1 MEMNKTGRLIEQ
13 LRKEKCMTQSDLAAA
28 VGVSKQAV
36 SNWECGKR
44 FPDVS
49 LIEALTEALG
59 VSAAELIKGERIQ
72 TPNIKESEVTQLVFD
87 ALKVQKRELDR
98 RWRLIT
104 LIFVALTAML
114 CLGRGYAFFFDR
126 IILLNF
132 GAWSAFAMLIAV
144 AFGCAVRCFSAD
156 RESFYKTALSAM
168 AAWIVCEAFAAI
180 GFKNDLVSVIGL
192 VTFAAQMSWYILCAL
207 AGAWATHAVI
217 CVLKRPKTNR
227 GHQHSAGCAALY

>member
-1 MEMNKTGRLIEQ
+1 MNKTGRLIEQ

-114 CLGRGYAFFFDR
+114 CLGREYAFFWDKV
-126 IILLNF
+126 ILLNF
-132 GAWSAFAMLIAV
+132 NTWNAIAMIIAM
-144 AFGCAVRCFSAD
+144 AFGVAIRCCSAD
-156 RESFYKTALSAM
+156 NESFYKYALTAM
-168 AAWIVCEAFAAI
+168 AAWIVCESFAAI
-180 GFKNDLVSVIGL
+180 GFTKESVSNSVFGL
-192 VTFAAQMSWYILCAL
+192 VITAAEFAWYILCGL
-207 AGAWATHAVI
+207 AGAWTTHAVMW
-217 CVLKRPKTNR
+217 VLKLKK
-227 GHQHSAGCAALY
+227 

>member
-114 CLGRGYAFFFDR
+114 CLGREYAFFWDKV
-126 IILLNF
+126 ILLNF
-132 GAWSAFAMLIAV
+132 NTWNAIAMIIAM
-144 AFGCAVRCFSAD
+144 AFGVAIRCCSAD
-156 RESFYKTALSAM
+156 NESFYKYALTAM
-168 AAWIVCEAFAAI
+168 AAWIVCESFAAI
-180 GFKNDLVSVIGL
+180 GFTKESVSNSVFGL
-192 VTFAAQMSWYILCAL
+192 VITAAEFAWYILCVL
-207 AGAWATHAVI
+207 AGA
-217 CVLKRPKTNR
+217 
-227 GHQHSAGCAALY
+227 CAAHLIIVLWQVKRK

>member
-44 FPDVS
+44 FPDVVAHRGS
-49 LIEALTEALG
+49 YRGSSAS
-59 VSAAELIKGERIQ
+59 SAAELIKGERLYKHR
-72 TPNIKESEVTQLVFD
+72 TSKSLRSRQLVFD

-114 CLGRGYAFFFDR
+114 CLGRGYAFFLR
-126 IILLNF
+126 
-132 GAWSAFAMLIAV
+132 
-144 AFGCAVRCFSAD
+144 
-156 RESFYKTALSAM
+156 
-168 AAWIVCEAFAAI
+168 
-180 GFKNDLVSVIGL
+180 
-192 VTFAAQMSWYILCAL
+192 
-207 AGAWATHAVI
+207 
-217 CVLKRPKTNR
+217 
-227 GHQHSAGCAALY
+227 

>member
-104 LIFVALTAML
+104 LICVALTAML
-114 CLGRGYAFFFDR
+114 CLGREYAFFWDKV
-126 IILLNF
+126 ILLNF
-132 GAWSAFAMLIAV
+132 NTWNAIAMIIAM
-144 AFGCAVRCFSAD
+144 AFGVAIRCCSAD
-156 RESFYKTALSAM
+156 NESFYKYALTAM

-180 GFKNDLVSVIGL
+180 GFKHEALGEAFGL
-192 VTFAAQMSWYILCAL
+192 VTAAAEMAWYILCGL
-207 AGAWATHAVI
+207 AGAWTTHAVMW
-217 CVLKRPKTNR
+217 VLKLKK
-227 GHQHSAGCAALY
+227 

>member
-1 MEMNKTGRLIEQ
+1 MEMNKTGSLIEQ

-114 CLGRGYAFFFDR
+114 CLGREYAFFWDKV
-126 IILLNF
+126 ILLNF
-132 GAWSAFAMLIAV
+132 NTWNAIAMIIAM
-144 AFGCAVRCFSAD
+144 AFGVAIRCCSAD
-156 RESFYKTALSAM
+156 NESFYKYALTAM
-168 AAWIVCEAFAAI
+168 AAWIVCESFAAI
-180 GFKNDLVSVIGL
+180 GFTKESVSNSVFGL
-192 VTFAAQMSWYILCAL
+192 VITAAEFAWYILCGL
-207 AGAWATHAVI
+207 AGAWAAHLI
-217 CVLKRPKTNR
+217 IVLWQVKRK
-227 GHQHSAGCAALY
+227 

>member
-1 MEMNKTGRLIEQ
+1 M
-13 LRKEKCMTQSDLAAA
+13 
-28 VGVSKQAV
+28 
-36 SNWECGKR
+36 
-44 FPDVS
+44 
-49 LIEALTEALG
+49 
-59 VSAAELIKGERIQ
+59 SAAELIKGERIQ

-87 ALKVQKRELDR
+87 ALKVQKCELDR

-168 AAWIVCEAFAAI
+168 AVWIVCESFAAI
-180 GFKNDLVSVIGL
+180 GFKHEALGEAFGL
-192 VTFAAQMSWYILCAL
+192 VTAAAEMAWYILCGL
-207 AGAWATHAVI
+207 AGAWITHAVMW
-217 CVLKRPKTNR
+217 VLKFKK
-227 GHQHSAGCAALY
+227 

>member
-1 MEMNKTGRLIEQ
+1 MEMNKTGSLIEQ
-13 LRKEKCMTQSDLAAA
+13 LRKEKSMTQSDLAAA

-114 CLGRGYAFFFDR
+114 CLGREYAFFWDKV
-126 IILLNF
+126 ILLNF
-132 GAWSAFAMLIAV
+132 NTWNAIAMIIAM
-144 AFGCAVRCFSAD
+144 AFGVAIRCCSAD
-156 RESFYKTALSAM
+156 NESFYKYALTAM
-168 AAWIVCEAFAAI
+168 AAWIVCESFAAI
-180 GFKNDLVSVIGL
+180 GFTKESVSNSVFGL
-192 VTFAAQMSWYILCAL
+192 VITAAEFAWYILCGL
-207 AGAWATHAVI
+207 AGAWAAHLI
-217 CVLKRPKTNR
+217 IVLWQVKRK
-227 GHQHSAGCAALY
+227 

>member
-1 MEMNKTGRLIEQ
+1 MEVNKTGMLIEHM
-13 LRKEKCMTQSDLAAA
+13 RREKNMTQAELADA

-36 SNWECGKR
+36 SNWERGKR

-72 TPNIKESEVTQLVFD
+72 TPNIKEPEVTQLVFD

-168 AAWIVCEAFAAI
+168 AAWIVCESFAAI
-180 GFKNDLVSVIGL
+180 GFKHEALGEAFGL
-192 VTFAAQMSWYILCAL
+192 VTAAAEMAWYILCGL
-207 AGAWATHAVI
+207 AGAWATHLI
-217 CVLKRPKTNR
+217 IVLWQVKRK
-227 GHQHSAGCAALY
+227 

>member
-144 AFGCAVRCFSAD
+144 AFGCAVRCFSAG

-180 GFKNDLVSVIGL
+180 GFKHETLGEAFGL
-192 VTFAAQMSWYILCAL
+192 VTAAAEMAWYILCGL
-207 AGAWATHAVI
+207 AGAWTTHAVMW
-217 CVLKRPKTNR
+217 VLKLKK
-227 GHQHSAGCAALY
+227 

>member
-1 MEMNKTGRLIEQ
+1 MEMNKTGSLIEQ
-13 LRKEKCMTQSDLAAA
+13 LRKEKSMTQSDLAAA

-36 SNWECGKR
+36 SNWECDKR

-144 AFGCAVRCFSAD
+144 AFGCAVRCFSAG

-180 GFKNDLVSVIGL
+180 GFTKESVSNSVFGL
-192 VTFAAQMSWYILCAL
+192 VITAAEFAWYILCGL
-207 AGAWATHAVI
+207 AGAWAAHLI
-217 CVLKRPKTNR
+217 IVLWQVKRK
-227 GHQHSAGCAALY
+227 

>member
-1 MEMNKTGRLIEQ
+1 MEMNKTGSLIEQ
-13 LRKEKCMTQSDLAAA
+13 LRKEKSMTQSDLAAA

-114 CLGRGYAFFFDR
+114 CLGREYAFFWDKV
-126 IILLNF
+126 ILLNF
-132 GAWSAFAMLIAV
+132 NTWNAIAMIIAM
-144 AFGCAVRCFSAD
+144 AFGVAIRCCSAD
-156 RESFYKTALSAM
+156 NESFYKYALTAM
-168 AAWIVCEAFAAI
+168 AAWIVCESFAAI
-180 GFKNDLVSVIGL
+180 GFTKESVANSVFGL
-192 VTFAAQMSWYILCAL
+192 VITAAEFAWYILCGLVA
-207 AGAWATHAVI
+207 AWAAHLI
-217 CVLKRPKTNR
+217 IVLWQVKRKLT
-227 GHQHSAGCAALY
+227 SFK

>member
-114 CLGRGYAFFFDR
+114 CLGREYAFFWDKV
-126 IILLNF
+126 ILLNF
-132 GAWSAFAMLIAV
+132 NTWNAIAMIIAM
-144 AFGCAVRCFSAD
+144 AFGVAIRCCSAD
-156 RESFYKTALSAM
+156 NESFYKYALTAM
-168 AAWIVCEAFAAI
+168 AAWIVCESFAAI
-180 GFKNDLVSVIGL
+180 GFTKESVSNSVFGL
-192 VTFAAQMSWYILCAL
+192 VITAAEFAWYILCGLVA
-207 AGAWATHAVI
+207 AWAAHLI
-217 CVLKRPKTNR
+217 IVLWQVKRK
-227 GHQHSAGCAALY
+227 

>member
-114 CLGRGYAFFFDR
+114 CLGREYAFFWDKV
-126 IILLNF
+126 ILLNF
-132 GAWSAFAMLIAV
+132 NTWNAIAMIIAM
-144 AFGCAVRCFSAD
+144 AFGVAIRCCSAD
-156 RESFYKTALSAM
+156 NESFYKYALTAM
-168 AAWIVCEAFAAI
+168 AAWIVCESFAAI
-180 GFKNDLVSVIGL
+180 GFKHEALGEAFGL
-192 VTFAAQMSWYILCAL
+192 VTAAAEMAWYILCGL
-207 AGAWATHAVI
+207 AGAWTTHAVMW
-217 CVLKRPKTNR
+217 VLKLKK
-227 GHQHSAGCAALY
+227 

>member
-1 MEMNKTGRLIEQ
+1 MEMNKTGSLIEQ
-13 LRKEKCMTQSDLAAA
+13 LRKEKSMTQSDLAAA

-72 TPNIKESEVTQLVFD
+72 TPNIKESEVMQLVFD

-144 AFGCAVRCFSAD
+144 AFGCAVRCFSAG

-180 GFKNDLVSVIGL
+180 GFTKESVSNSVFGL
-192 VTFAAQMSWYILCAL
+192 VITAAEFAWYILCGL
-207 AGAWATHAVI
+207 AGAWAAHLI
-217 CVLKRPKTNR
+217 IVLWQVKRK
-227 GHQHSAGCAALY
+227 

>member
-13 LRKEKCMTQSDLAAA
+13 MRREKNMTQAELADA

-36 SNWECGKR
+36 SNWERGKR

-49 LIEALTEALG
+49 LIESLSETLG

-72 TPNIKESEVTQLVFD
+72 KSNIEEREVTQLVFD
-87 ALKVQKRELDR
+87 ALRVQKRELDR

-114 CLGRGYAFFFDR
+114 CLGREYAFFFDKL
-126 IILLNF
+126 ILLNF
-132 GAWSAFAMLIAV
+132 GTWSAFAMLIAV
-144 AFGCAVRCFSAD
+144 AFGCAVRYFSAD
-156 RESFYKTALSAM
+156 KESFYKTALGAM
-168 AAWIVCEAFAAI
+168 AAWIVSEAFAAI

-192 VTFAAQMSWYILCAL
+192 VTFAAEMAWYVLCGL
-207 AGAWATHAVI
+207 AGAWATHAVMW
-217 CVLKRPKTNR
+217 VLKFKK
-227 GHQHSAGCAALY
+227 

>member
-44 FPDVS
+44 FPDVV
-49 LIEALTEALG
+49 LIEKLADELG
-59 VSAAELIKGERIQ
+59 IGVAELIKGERLDKGSI
-72 TPNIKESEVTQLVFD
+72 NADDAGQLVHE
-87 ALKVQKRELDR
+87 ALKIQKKELGR

-104 LIFVALTAML
+104 LICVALTAML

-144 AFGCAVRCFSAD
+144 AFGCAVRCFSAG

-180 GFKNDLVSVIGL
+180 GFKHEALGEAFGL
-192 VTFAAQMSWYILCAL
+192 VTAAAEMAWYILCGL
-207 AGAWATHAVI
+207 AGAWTTHAVMW
-217 CVLKRPKTNR
+217 VLKLKSEN
-227 GHQHSAGCAALY
+227 

>member
-13 LRKEKCMTQSDLAAA
+13 MRREKNMTQAELADA

-36 SNWECGKR
+36 SNWERGKR

-49 LIEALTEALG
+49 LIEALSETLG
-59 VSAAELIKGERIQ
+59 VSAAELIKGERI
-72 TPNIKESEVTQLVFD
+72 PESNIEEREVTQLVFD
-87 ALKVQKRELDR
+87 ALRVQKRELDR

-114 CLGRGYAFFFDR
+114 CLGWDYAFFFDKL
-126 IILLNF
+126 ILLNF
-132 GAWSAFAMLIAV
+132 GTWSALAMLIAV
-144 AFGCAVRCFSAD
+144 AFGCAIRYYSAYK
-156 RESFYKTALSAM
+156 ESFYKTALTAM

-192 VTFAAQMSWYILCAL
+192 VTFAAEMAWYVLCGL
-207 AGAWATHAVI
+207 AGAWATHAVMW
-217 CVLKRPKTNR
+217 VLKFKK
-227 GHQHSAGCAALY
+227 

>member
-1 MEMNKTGRLIEQ
+1 MEMNKTGSLIEQ

-114 CLGRGYAFFFDR
+114 CLGREYAFFWDKV
-126 IILLNF
+126 ILLNF
-132 GAWSAFAMLIAV
+132 NTWNAIAMIIAM
-144 AFGCAVRCFSAD
+144 AFGVAIRCCSAD
-156 RESFYKTALSAM
+156 NESFYKYALTAM
-168 AAWIVCEAFAAI
+168 AAWIVCESFAAI
-180 GFKNDLVSVIGL
+180 GFTKESVSNSVFGL
-192 VTFAAQMSWYILCAL
+192 VITAAEFAWYILCGL
-207 AGAWATHAVI
+207 AGAWTTHAVMW
-217 CVLKRPKTNR
+217 VLKLKK
-227 GHQHSAGCAALY
+227 

>member
-1 MEMNKTGRLIEQ
+1 MEINKTGRLIEQ

-114 CLGRGYAFFFDR
+114 CLGREYAFFWDKV
-126 IILLNF
+126 ILLNF
-132 GAWSAFAMLIAV
+132 NTWNAIAMIIAM
-144 AFGCAVRCFSAD
+144 AFGVAIRCCSAD
-156 RESFYKTALSAM
+156 NESFYKYALTAM
-168 AAWIVCEAFAAI
+168 AAWIVCESFAAI
-180 GFKNDLVSVIGL
+180 GFTKESVSNSVFGL
-192 VTFAAQMSWYILCAL
+192 VITAAEFAWYILCGLVA
-207 AGAWATHAVI
+207 AWTTHAVI
-217 CVLKRPKTNR
+217 LILRNPRK
-227 GHQHSAGCAALY
+227 

>member
-36 SNWECGKR
+36 SNWERGKR

-104 LIFVALTAML
+104 LICVALTAML
-114 CLGRGYAFFFDR
+114 CLGREYAFFWDKV
-126 IILLNF
+126 ILLNF
-132 GAWSAFAMLIAV
+132 NTWNAIAMIIAM
-144 AFGCAVRCFSAD
+144 AFGVAIRCCSAD
-156 RESFYKTALSAM
+156 NESFYKYALTAM
-168 AAWIVCEAFAAI
+168 AAWIVCESFAAI
-180 GFKNDLVSVIGL
+180 GFKHEALGEAFGL
-192 VTFAAQMSWYILCAL
+192 VTAAAEMAWYILCGL
-207 AGAWATHAVI
+207 AGAWTTHAVMW
-217 CVLKRPKTNR
+217 VLKLKK
-227 GHQHSAGCAALY
+227 

>member
-1 MEMNKTGRLIEQ
+1 MEVNKTGRLIEQ
-13 LRKEKCMTQSDLAAA
+13 MRREKNMTQAELADA
-28 VGVSKQAV
+28 VAVSKQAV
-36 SNWECGKR
+36 SNWERGKR

-72 TPNIKESEVTQLVFD
+72 TPNIKEPEVTQLVFD

-114 CLGRGYAFFFDR
+114 CLGRGYAFFFDKL
-126 IILLNF
+126 ILLNF
-132 GAWSAFAMLIAV
+132 GTWSAFAMLIAV
-144 AFGCAVRCFSAD
+144 AFGCAVRYFSAD
-156 RESFYKTALSAM
+156 KENFYKTALTAM
-168 AAWIVCEAFAAI
+168 AAWLVCEAFAAI

-192 VTFAAQMSWYILCAL
+192 VTFAAEMAWYILCGL
-207 AGAWATHAVI
+207 AGAWVTHAVI
-217 CVLKRPKTNR
+217 YILKRPKANGGDKNESR
-227 GHQHSAGCAALY
+227 

>member
-1 MEMNKTGRLIEQ
+1 MNKAYANRVGTHLSWLRKQKKLTQEQ
-13 LRKEKCMTQSDLAAA
+13 LAERLNVTR
-28 VGVSKQAV
+28 QAV
-36 SNWECGKR
+36 SNWERGKR

-114 CLGRGYAFFFDR
+114 CLGRGYVFFFDR

-168 AAWIVCEAFAAI
+168 AAWIVCESFAAI
-180 GFKNDLVSVIGL
+180 GFKHEALGEAFGL
-192 VTFAAQMSWYILCAL
+192 VTAAAEMAWYILCGL
-207 AGAWATHAVI
+207 AGAWITHAVMW
-217 CVLKRPKTNR
+217 VLKLKK
-227 GHQHSAGCAALY
+227 

>member
-114 CLGRGYAFFFDR
+114 CLGREYAFFWDKV
-126 IILLNF
+126 ILLNF
-132 GAWSAFAMLIAV
+132 NTWNAIAMIIAM
-144 AFGCAVRCFSAD
+144 AFGVAIRCCSAD
-156 RESFYKTALSAM
+156 NESFYKYALTAM

-180 GFKNDLVSVIGL
+180 GFANESVSNSVFGL
-192 VTFAAQMSWYILCAL
+192 VITAAEFAWYILCGLVA
-207 AGAWATHAVI
+207 AWAAHAVI
-217 CVLKRPKTNR
+217 LILRNPRK
-227 GHQHSAGCAALY
+227 